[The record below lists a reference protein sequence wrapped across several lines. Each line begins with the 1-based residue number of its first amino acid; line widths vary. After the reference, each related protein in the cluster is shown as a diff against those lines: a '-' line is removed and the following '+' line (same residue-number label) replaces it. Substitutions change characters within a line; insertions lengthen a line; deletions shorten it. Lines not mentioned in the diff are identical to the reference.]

1 MCLPCLGP
9 PAAGAFPASGPMF
22 PPSVSIF
29 RALFAYV
36 LYKFLRVV
44 LIYFHFSFV
53 FPFVYQSMSDDVVKI
68 LSIALD
74 DSFLVKRDPCE
85 DLCSVFFQCSLS
97 MIQVSALFEI
107 INLLSTLH
115 IYVLRVPF

>member
-1 MCLPCLGP
+1 
-9 PAAGAFPASGPMF
+9 
-22 PPSVSIF
+22 
-29 RALFAYV
+29 
-36 LYKFLRVV
+36 
-44 LIYFHFSFV
+44 V

-97 MIQVSALFEI
+97 MIQVSAL
-107 INLLSTLH
+107 STLH
-115 IYVLRVPF
+115 IYVLRVPFLVPRNIRWFADLFSGVSVN